1 MGDAQM
7 GLQARLMSQ
16 ALRKLTAIV
25 AKSKTCLIF
34 INQLREKIGVMFG
47 NPETTTGGRAL
58 KFYAS
63 VRLDIRRIASLKE
76 AEVVIGSRAKVKVV
90 KNKVAPPF
98 REAEFDIL
106 YGEGISKEGDL
117 LDLGVD
123 HKVVEKSGAWYA
135 IDGERMG
142 QGRENARQF
151 LKDNPDV
158 RAEIDNRLRKG
169 LGLPV
174 LEDLAPAARLDKAA
188 VLPMPEKKKA

>member
-1 MGDAQM
+1 
-7 GLQARLMSQ
+7 
-16 ALRKLTAIV
+16 
-25 AKSKTCLIF
+25 
-34 INQLREKIGVMFG
+34 MFG

-63 VRLDIRRIASLKE
+63 IRLDIRRIASLKE
-76 AEVVIGSRAKVKVV
+76 GDVVIGSRAKVKVV

-117 LDLGVD
+117 IDLGVD
-123 HKVVEKSGAWYA
+123 HKIIEKSGAWYTF
-135 IDGERMG
+135 DGERMG

-151 LKDNPDV
+151 MKDNADI
-158 RAEIDNRLRKG
+158 RAEVDSRLRQG

-174 LEDLAPAARLDKAA
+174 LERPEAKAKSEKA
-188 VLPMPEKKKA
+188 DVVQIADKKKA